1 MTHESL
7 ARKLRILRAARGIT
21 LAEAEELTGV
31 TRETLGALEHGQRGA
46 YTSTLEKIARGYG
59 VTVSALLSE
68 VEEPEA
74 ELALAGSSPG
84 KVEAP
89 REAGPANVRP
99 LFAEHQARAPWQ
111 RAFDESRRFR
121 AQAKMRLGEQ
131 LSLWEAAKHEGASY
145 EERRKFLDATGRIL
159 DEASSVSRE
168 LMQNLVGRGGGL
180 AGMAEPGSGGTP
192 NPYWTECQEA
202 DTLYRELFG
211 MVGDAGL
218 SVHPTVQPE
227 TTDQAPGQSDQA
239 LGQWR
244 HEVLETD
251 EAA

>member
-89 REAGPANVRP
+89 REAG
-99 LFAEHQARAPWQ
+99 
-111 RAFDESRRFR
+111 
-121 AQAKMRLGEQ
+121 RLE
-131 LSLWEAAKHEGASY
+131 
-145 EERRKFLDATGRIL
+145 EERRAQEDFQRHLGRFEGLWGWKKYLSRRLEWCEKVLQKSPEESFNNPFLSLDTAIQWAIYVGIESTQLQDALRTEVRSYTDADSEIVGELHALLDRFVAVVVTTDERVKAMM
-159 DEASSVSRE
+159 DEA
-168 LMQNLVGRGGGL
+168 GL
-180 AGMAEPGSGGTP
+180 PDEDKEQRLRLIHGS
-192 NPYWTECQEA
+192 
-202 DTLYRELFG
+202 
-211 MVGDAGL
+211 
-218 SVHPTVQPE
+218 
-227 TTDQAPGQSDQA
+227 
-239 LGQWR
+239 
-244 HEVLETD
+244 
-251 EAA
+251 AA

>member
-89 REAGPANVRP
+89 REAG
-99 LFAEHQARAPWQ
+99 
-111 RAFDESRRFR
+111 
-121 AQAKMRLGEQ
+121 RLE
-131 LSLWEAAKHEGASY
+131 
-145 EERRKFLDATGRIL
+145 EERRAQEDFQRHLGHFEGLWGWKKYLSRRLEWCEKVLQKSPEESFNNPFLSLDTAIQWAIYVGIESTQLQDALRTAVRSYTDADSEIVGELHALLGRFVAVVDTTDVRVRAMM
-159 DEASSVSRE
+159 DEA
-168 LMQNLVGRGGGL
+168 GL
-180 AGMAEPGSGGTP
+180 TDEDKEQRLRLIPGS
-192 NPYWTECQEA
+192 
-202 DTLYRELFG
+202 
-211 MVGDAGL
+211 
-218 SVHPTVQPE
+218 
-227 TTDQAPGQSDQA
+227 
-239 LGQWR
+239 
-244 HEVLETD
+244 
-251 EAA
+251 AA

>member
-1 MTHESL
+1 MTHASL

-89 REAGPANVRP
+89 REAG
-99 LFAEHQARAPWQ
+99 
-111 RAFDESRRFR
+111 
-121 AQAKMRLGEQ
+121 RLE
-131 LSLWEAAKHEGASY
+131 
-145 EERRKFLDATGRIL
+145 EERRAQEDFQRDLGRFEGLWGWKKYLSRRLEWCEKVLQKSPEESFNNPFLSLDTAIQWAIYVGIESTQLWNALRTEIRSHTDADSEVVGELHALLDRFDAVDDTTNMRVKAMM
-159 DEASSVSRE
+159 DEA
-168 LMQNLVGRGGGL
+168 GL
-180 AGMAEPGSGGTP
+180 
-192 NPYWTECQEA
+192 
-202 DTLYRELFG
+202 
-211 MVGDAGL
+211 
-218 SVHPTVQPE
+218 
-227 TTDQAPGQSDQA
+227 
-239 LGQWR
+239 
-244 HEVLETD
+244 TD
-251 EAA
+251 EDKEQRLRLIHGSAA

>member
-89 REAGPANVRP
+89 REAG
-99 LFAEHQARAPWQ
+99 
-111 RAFDESRRFR
+111 
-121 AQAKMRLGEQ
+121 RLE
-131 LSLWEAAKHEGASY
+131 
-145 EERRKFLDATGRIL
+145 EERRAQEDFQRELGRLEGLWGWKRYLTRRVEWCEKVLQKSREESFNNPFLSLDTAIQWAIYVGVECAQLRDAVRTEVRSYTDADSEIVGELHALLDRFVGVEDATDVKVRAMM
-159 DEASSVSRE
+159 DEA
-168 LMQNLVGRGGGL
+168 GL
-180 AGMAEPGSGGTP
+180 TDEDKEQRLRLIPGS
-192 NPYWTECQEA
+192 
-202 DTLYRELFG
+202 
-211 MVGDAGL
+211 
-218 SVHPTVQPE
+218 
-227 TTDQAPGQSDQA
+227 
-239 LGQWR
+239 
-244 HEVLETD
+244 
-251 EAA
+251 AA